1 MLKGELNFLHMCPFF
16 LSFTGV
22 VETTSNTMAGG
33 IDYSTRLKQIP
44 RDLNQADAPARE
56 EYSPRFLSA
65 ETPEAIN
72 PRSTDNL
79 VPHG

>member
-1 MLKGELNFLHMCPFF
+1 MLKGELNLLHMCPFF
-16 LSFTGV
+16 FSLLL